1 MDSSPCQKV
10 FHFDL
15 FHKKVNKLLQLTFYL
30 KFQKKK
36 NLQEKKEKL
45 QKQMNILPKG
55 YPQKYMYKFPKL
67 DAIGCQAGITPFH
80 SQVPT

>member
-1 MDSSPCQKV
+1 MDSNPCQKV

-36 NLQEKKEKL
+36 NLQEKKEK
-45 QKQMNILPKG
+45 K
-55 YPQKYMYKFPKL
+55 
-67 DAIGCQAGITPFH
+67 
-80 SQVPT
+80 S